1 MGAEKEAEETRRVA
15 EQDFEN
21 RCSGKE
27 WRVSMSEMPKAI
39 TKAEASGKTP
49 LLLDMTSSH
58 AIDTF
63 YSYQMSQVIEGKKL
77 VMQGRTDTG
86 LAGVMEESRALMV
99 RAMGRGFPLYLRMT
113 NCAADVIGKYNDS
126 RTLPVE
132 VWDREEV
139 QKVLEAGI
147 FEKEGN
153 PFVGA
158 VRPED
163 CEDGLGMFWVHKEFR
178 AIVCS
183 HFEVDDYEQFLAAAL
198 PL

>member
-58 AIDTF
+58 AIDTL

-99 RAMGRGFPLYLRMT
+99 PCAWLLKCRRCWNQTFLRKR
-113 NCAADVIGKYNDS
+113 CLGS
-126 RTLPVE
+126 PVSL
-132 VWDREEV
+132 D
-139 QKVLEAGI
+139 
-147 FEKEGN
+147 
-153 PFVGA
+153 
-158 VRPED
+158 
-163 CEDGLGMFWVHKEFR
+163 
-178 AIVCS
+178 
-183 HFEVDDYEQFLAAAL
+183 
-198 PL
+198 